1 MVPDA
6 TKMSSTIFHLAYAL
20 SVGHFLG
27 AQQEIVTCHRARG
40 SRLRTQVSFVRLFIP
55 AILSFFIIIVAALG
69 CGSCSVRAAHTACGF
84 SGSLAKSFSCFLS
97 IAFELNS
104 TNLAGPFS
112 SSSSSSSCSTLTPT
126 SNLLALHVHMNY
138 WRSSSSTTTRDTR
151 RIASE
156 TLSCRPVFPLSNH
169 LALSC
174 STKDYPLLRYHSPTC
189 THVGQRDVVV
199 VQTMQTNGPTEQV
212 LFPSYALLLIYP
224 FSS

>member
-6 TKMSSTIFHLAYAL
+6 TKMSSTIFHLACAP
-20 SVGHFLG
+20 SIGHFLG

-40 SRLRTQVSFVRLFIP
+40 SRLRAQVSFVRLFIP
-55 AILSFFIIIVAALG
+55 AILSFFIIIIAALG
-69 CGSCSVRAAHTACGF
+69 CGSCSVRAVHTACGF

-112 SSSSSSSCSTLTPT
+112 SSSSCSTFTPT
-126 SNLLALHVHMNY
+126 FNFLALHVHMNY

-156 TLSCRPVFPLSNH
+156 TLSRRPVFPLSNH

-174 STKDYPLLRYHSPTC
+174 STKDYPLLRYHSPTRTSC
-189 THVGQRDVVV
+189 RSARCRRRADNRD
-199 VQTMQTNGPTEQV
+199 
-212 LFPSYALLLIYP
+212 
-224 FSS
+224 